1 MTISPSVGRR
11 ILLAGGFSI
20 AIAAAPAVAYFA
32 GPSVAPAGPAMAC
45 PAGEIEDIYTGDC
58 TPELVPNV
66 PGGNYPTP
74 TGTGNTT
81 FSTPGDSSS
90 LPEVQG
96 IPCTGANTGQCIGL
110 QENQVPAVEPHSSL
124 SSSP

>member
-20 AIAAAPAVAYFA
+20 AIAAAPAIAFSA
-32 GPSVAPAGPAMAC
+32 APSGAPAGTVAAC
-45 PAGEIEDIYTGDC
+45 PAGEIEDLFTDQC
-58 TPELVPNV
+58 TPEMAPNV
-66 PGGNYPTP
+66 PGGNYPT
-74 TGTGNTT
+74 TT
-81 FSTPGDSSS
+81 DANISSSTPGDPNS

-96 IPCTGANTGQCIGL
+96 IPCTGSNTGTCIGL
-110 QENQVPAVEPHSSL
+110 QENQMPAVTPHSSI

>member
-1 MTISPSVGRR
+1 MAITSSVGRR
-11 ILLAGGFSI
+11 VLLAGGFSI
-20 AIAAAPAVAYFA
+20 AIAAAPAVAFFA
-32 GPSVAPAGPAMAC
+32 SPAGAPAGPAIAC
-45 PAGEIEDIYTGDC
+45 PAGESEDLYTDQC
-58 TPELVPNV
+58 TPEMVPNQ

-74 TGTGNTT
+74 SNGGNTS
-81 FSTPGDSSS
+81 FSMPGDSNS

-110 QENQVPAVEPHSSL
+110 QENQAPAVTPHSSI

>member
-1 MTISPSVGRR
+1 MAISSSVGRR

-20 AIAAAPAVAYFA
+20 AIAAAPAVAFLAAPA
-32 GPSVAPAGPAMAC
+32 GAPAGPAIAC
-45 PAGEIEDIYTGDC
+45 PAGESEDLYTDQC
-58 TPELVPNV
+58 IPEMVPNQ

-74 TGTGNTT
+74 AGTGITY
-81 FSTPGDSSS
+81 STPGDPNS

-96 IPCTGANTGQCIGL
+96 VPCTGRNTGECIGL
-110 QENQVPAVEPHSSL
+110 QENQVPAVTPHSSI